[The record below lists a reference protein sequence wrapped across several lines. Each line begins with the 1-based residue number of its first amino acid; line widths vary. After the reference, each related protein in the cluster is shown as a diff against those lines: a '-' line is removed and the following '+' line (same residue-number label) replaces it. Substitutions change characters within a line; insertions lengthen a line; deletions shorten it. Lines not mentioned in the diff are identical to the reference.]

1 MLGADA
7 RGCIGLQ
14 LSARKAGSV
23 AVGPLSRIRGQ
34 RQLFQYGLPRGQ
46 HVGITHH
53 LAQAQYAGMRH
64 KRGHVCGGEI
74 RAVCF
79 KGGSGHAGGQHQV
92 HVQRQVF
99 RCIQQILYGLCTAYV
114 DDLMRVGH
122 NGGGAAA
129 GSGAGEF
136 KGRGKAG
143 FDVDVRVDETRT
155 QEFVRAVQF
164 CPSPVAS
171 HARNHAARHRHVCS
185 DDLLGKNIDHVD
197 VFEHEVG
204 GARPAATSM
213 HALSAFIVRPPF
225 LFLVF
230 TSILHYIK
238 NEKGSGT
245 FAQAGRSALPRQKQK
260 PAFSGL
266 SALHPVKFFVRS
278 GMAASERGLEPPGQ
292 PHQQCGIPAVII
304 RPPGLFRRACHREDG
319 CTAGC
324 GDMRVHTRS

>member
-79 KGGSGHAGGQHQV
+79 KGGGGHAGGQHQV

-185 DDLLGKNIDHVD
+185 DDFLGKNIDHVD

-204 GARPAATSM
+204 GGAPRRHVDACFVRFHCPAA
-213 HALSAFIVRPPF
+213 FP
-225 LFLVF
+225 VF
-230 TSILHYIK
+230 GFYQYTTLYK
-238 NEKGSGT
+238 KRKGLRHIR
-245 FAQAGRSALPRQKQK
+245 AGRTLCASPPKNKK
-260 PAFSGL
+260 PAESGL
-266 SALHPVKFFVRS
+266 SALHPVKFLYAVVWPRQS
-278 GMAASERGLEPPGQ
+278 AALSRRASRISSVG
-292 PHQQCGIPAVII
+292 
-304 RPPGLFRRACHREDG
+304 FRR
-319 CTAGC
+319 
-324 GDMRVHTRS
+324 

>member
-64 KRGHVCGGEI
+64 KRGHVCGSEI

-79 KGGSGHAGGQHQV
+79 KGGGGHAGGQHQV

-99 RCIQQILYGLCTAYV
+99 RCIQQILYGLRAAYV
-114 DDLMRVGH
+114 DDLMRIGH
-122 NGGGAAA
+122 NGGGAAT

-164 CPSPVAS
+164 CPS
-171 HARNHAARHRHVCS
+171 R
-185 DDLLGKNIDHVD
+185 
-197 VFEHEVG
+197 
-204 GARPAATSM
+204 
-213 HALSAFIVRPPF
+213 
-225 LFLVF
+225 
-230 TSILHYIK
+230 
-238 NEKGSGT
+238 
-245 FAQAGRSALPRQKQK
+245 
-260 PAFSGL
+260 
-266 SALHPVKFFVRS
+266 
-278 GMAASERGLEPPGQ
+278 
-292 PHQQCGIPAVII
+292 
-304 RPPGLFRRACHREDG
+304 
-319 CTAGC
+319 
-324 GDMRVHTRS
+324 